1 MPEQKPLFT
10 AVFADDVGRVWVL
23 RPTGS
28 QQVDDCDEEFPTI
41 REIRQPTRCWVDELA
56 VDVLS
61 LEDGFLGT
69 ISLPEEVVVS
79 PSPVMSIS
87 GNELWAVTRRA
98 DGNTML
104 TGYQVPPF
112 R

>member
-1 MPEQKPLFT
+1 VPEQKPLFT
-10 AVFADDVGRVWVL
+10 AFFADDVGRVWVL